1 MSYETEQNMIK
12 AAREHFEDEGIEF
25 DEIRAAEVRLVVKGL
40 TIDGKPDYTCR
51 TFYRSIEDHDA
62 GLILAGW
69 LPQPFVDAPAART
82 HGLT

>member
-12 AAREHFEDEGIEF
+12 AIEAHFKDEQIEF
-25 DEIRAAEVRLVVKGL
+25 YEVRAAEVRLVVKGL
-40 TIDGKPDYTCR
+40 TINWQPDFTCR

-69 LPQPFVDAPAART
+69 LPQPFVDAPVCRT
-82 HGLT
+82 NGLS